1 MKTRPLHTPLPKLLK
16 ALSEETR
23 LRILHLLFRSGELC
37 VCDIEDIVGGPQ
49 TRISRHLAYLR
60 RAGLV
65 RARRQGLW
73 MLYSLPSDPDGA
85 MSELLQCVDRL
96 HSQTDL
102 AKKDAVRLEKN
113 IKTGCCATFTT
124 IKPGEIPV
132 ILQIDT
138 RTKQ

>member
-1 MKTRPLHTPLPKLLK
+1 MKIKPQHTPLPKLLR

-37 VCDIEDIVGGPQ
+37 VCDIEDIIGGPQ
-49 TRISRHLAYLR
+49 TKISRHLAYLR

-73 MLYSLPSDPDGA
+73 MLYSLPSDSSGVLD
-85 MSELLQCVDRL
+85 ELLQCVDRL

-102 AKKDAVRLEKN
+102 AKKDVMQLEKN
-113 IKTGCCATFTT
+113 VRTGCCATFTT

-132 ILQIDT
+132 TIQIAT
-138 RTKQ
+138 RTTQ